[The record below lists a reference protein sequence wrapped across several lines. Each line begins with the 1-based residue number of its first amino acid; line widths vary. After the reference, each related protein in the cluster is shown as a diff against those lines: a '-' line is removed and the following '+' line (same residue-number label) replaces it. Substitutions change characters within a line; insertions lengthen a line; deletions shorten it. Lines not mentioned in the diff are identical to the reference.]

1 MPFWR
6 GNLANCLRYF
16 PTQALNF
23 AFKDKIE
30 QNKLTDLSLS
40 SNPWS
45 SRLHILGS
53 FLGSLLSLGI
63 LGGSLLGAR
72 GLGRLL
78 CILSSSDGLLPLCF
92 PDLGLLVPLGHDI
105 LEGGSY
111 DSTLELGGALVTLL
125 GGLLLKPLLV
135 LAPVQ
140 HSPCDLPGVPLEHV
154 GLVGAAAKELVA
166 LTISLDQGPAM
177 AGVDFV
183 PGVHT
188 QVNLHR

>member
-30 QNKLTDLSLS
+30 ENKLTDLSLS

-63 LGGSLLGAR
+63 LGG
-72 GLGRLL
+72 RLL
-78 CILSSSDGLLPLCF
+78 SIFSGSDSLFPLCF
-92 PDLGLLVPLGHDI
+92 PDLRLLVPLGHDV
-105 LEGGSY
+105 LEGGSNN
-111 DSTLELGGALVTLL
+111 STLELGGALVTLL
-125 GGLLLKPLLV
+125 GGLL
-135 LAPVQ
+135 
-140 HSPCDLPGVPLEHV
+140 
-154 GLVGAAAKELVA
+154 
-166 LTISLDQGPAM
+166 
-177 AGVDFV
+177 F
-183 PGVHT
+183 
-188 QVNLHR
+188 

>member
-30 QNKLTDLSLS
+30 ENKLTDLSLS

-63 LGGSLLGAR
+63 LGAAFLAPEGFVDFLASLAALTACSLCAFLTSGFWFLLAMISWRVAPTTAR
-72 GLGRLL
+72 WNLVVRLL
-78 CILSSSDGLLPLCF
+78 RFLAVSSSSPFLCLRLYNTVHVTSLGFLLSMWALWVR
-92 PDLGLLVPLGHDI
+92 LLR
-105 LEGGSY
+105 
-111 DSTLELGGALVTLL
+111 
-125 GGLLLKPLLV
+125 
-135 LAPVQ
+135 
-140 HSPCDLPGVPLEHV
+140 
-154 GLVGAAAKELVA
+154 
-166 LTISLDQGPAM
+166 
-177 AGVDFV
+177 
-183 PGVHT
+183 
-188 QVNLHR
+188 NL